1 MYDPTF
7 DFRYLK
13 TRVSI
18 DHVLAA
24 YGLDSKLRQQ
34 GHCLIGPCPLHRGDN
49 PTAFH
54 VHRTRGIWRCFTSC
68 GGGDIVDL
76 IRVIERCSFS
86 EAARILKRLADS
98 PKPSLP
104 APAPQSH
111 SFSPYKYHLPLT
123 PHCAFLQKVKKIS
136 VSTALHYETGTTNR
150 SPFLQGTVAVRLHDL
165 CGLPLGYCGRYLNHK
180 AIARWGKW
188 RFPKNFPKNHILYN
202 AHRALP
208 TRNQGIVVVECPWA
222 VMRLG
227 QAGVNGT
234 VALLGT
240 TISPV
245 QIAWLCESP
254 FVLLLLD
261 GDQAGRKASWAISN
275 SLRSKTQV
283 FIHHLPNDM
292 EPEDLSDEE
301 LVSIV
306 GAYLYSS

>member
-18 DHVLAA
+18 DQVLAA
-24 YGLDSKLRQQ
+24 YGLDSKLRRR
-34 GHCLIGPCPLHRGDN
+34 GHCLYGPCPLHRGDN
-49 PTAFH
+49 PTAFR
-54 VHRTRGIWRCFTSC
+54 VHLARGVWRCFTSC

-76 IRVIERCSFS
+76 IRVIERCSFA
-86 EAARILKRLADS
+86 EAARILRRLADS
-98 PKPSLP
+98 PKPSPP
-104 APAPQSH
+104 APASQYPP
-111 SFSPYKYHLPLT
+111 FSPYGHHIPLT
-123 PHCAFLQKVKKIS
+123 PNCEFLQKVKKIC
-136 VSTALHYETGTTNR
+136 VSTALHYETGTTYR
-150 SPFLQGTVAVRLHDL
+150 SSFLRGTVAVRLHDL
-165 CGLPLGYCGRYLNHK
+165 CGLPLGYCGRHLNHK
-180 AIARWGKW
+180 VISRWGKW

-208 TRNQGIVVVECPWA
+208 SRNQGIVVVECPWA

-227 QAGVNGT
+227 QAGINGA

-240 TISPV
+240 SISPI
-245 QIAWLCESP
+245 QIAWLSESP
-254 FVLLLLD
+254 IVLLLLD
-261 GDQAGRKASWAISN
+261 GDQAGRKASSAIAGT
-275 SLRSKTQV
+275 LCTKTQV

-306 GAYLYSS
+306 GNYFYFS